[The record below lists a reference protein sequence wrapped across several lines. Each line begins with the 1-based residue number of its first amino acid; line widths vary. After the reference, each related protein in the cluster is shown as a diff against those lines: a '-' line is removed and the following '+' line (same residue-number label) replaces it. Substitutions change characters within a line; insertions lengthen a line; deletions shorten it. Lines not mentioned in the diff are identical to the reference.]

1 MRSKLGVYALLA
13 LMPLLF
19 ASNLVIGRGAA
30 HLVEPW
36 TLAFWRW
43 ALATA
48 MVLPFTL
55 RAIAEHWDAFRGAT
69 REIIILGIL
78 GMFICG
84 GLVYVSLHYT
94 TATNATLLY
103 TSSALFIALLDT
115 AYFKSPLT
123 ATRAAGLVIGFLGV
137 ATIVL
142 QGELSRLVALDFNLG
157 DIGIAV
163 CAFCWAIYSVMLRRG
178 DLKSLPTLPLFA
190 LISAAGTLTLIPPM
204 LYETFAFHAL
214 PTSGEAWLS
223 IVGLAILPSV
233 LAFWIYQVGVREAGP
248 SVTGVFLYLIPV
260 YGIALASLTLGEAI
274 HVYHVAG
281 LVLVIAGVVLAT
293 DPFRKHKTA

>member
-13 LMPLLF
+13 LMALLF
-19 ASNLVIGRGAA
+19 ASNLIIGRGSV

-43 ALATA
+43 ALATLI
-48 MVLPFTL
+48 VLPFTL
-55 RAIAEHWDAFRGAT
+55 RAIVEHWDVFRAVT
-69 REIIILGIL
+69 LEIFILGIL
-78 GMFICG
+78 GMFVCG

-115 AYFKSPLT
+115 VYFKSPLT
-123 ATRAAGLVIGFLGV
+123 ALRAAGLVIGFFGV

-142 QGELSRLVALDFNLG
+142 QGEPSRLLALDFNVG

-163 CAFCWAIYSVMLRRG
+163 CAFSWAVYSVMLRRG

-190 LISAAGTLTLIPPM
+190 LISAAGTLTLVPPM
-204 LYETFAFHAL
+204 LYEAIAL
-214 PTSGEAWLS
+214 GGVPTGRDAWLS

-233 LAFWIYQVGVREAGP
+233 LAFWIYQIGVREAGP

-260 YGIALASLTLGEAI
+260 YGVALAAFTLGEAV
-274 HVYHVAG
+274 HVYHAVG

-293 DPFRKHKTA
+293 DSFLKHKSA

>member
-1 MRSKLGVYALLA
+1 MRSKFGVYALLA

-19 ASNLVIGRGAA
+19 ASNLIIGRGSA

-48 MVLPFTL
+48 VVLPFTL
-55 RAIAEHWDAFRGAT
+55 RGIGEHWDGFRASA
-69 REIIILGIL
+69 RDIFILGIL

-94 TATNATLLY
+94 TATNATLIY

-123 ATRAAGLVIGFLGV
+123 ATRLAGLVIGFLGV

-142 QGELSRLVALDFNLG
+142 QGELSRLLALDFNLG

-163 CAFCWAIYSVMLRRG
+163 CAFAWAIYSVMLRRSE
-178 DLKSLPTLPLFA
+178 LKSLPTLPLFA

-204 LYETFAFHAL
+204 LYEAVAFHAV

-233 LAFWIYQVGVREAGP
+233 FAFWIYQIGVREAGP

-260 YGIALASLTLGEAI
+260 FGIALASLTLGEAI
-274 HVYHVAG
+274 HIYHLVG
-281 LVLVIAGVVLAT
+281 LLLVIAGVVLAT
-293 DPFRKHKTA
+293 DPFRHHKSP